1 MNLKALVLAIGSLCA
16 AGGVAAQ
23 SLPIVAGGASAT
35 RGTITNAVIES
46 ICGTTGITLYQS
58 GTNVTRI
65 TCPSAAVAGFT
76 NLDFSYDNTT
86 GSYLGVG
93 PVSGNGQNVA
103 RINIGTGTTCSAG
116 TTQTIAGKSVLVRT
130 GCGTEN
136 AGRPSIGNADVEPD
150 LFTGVLAPS
159 GVGPF
164 IPAGVSQVSGQFGI
178 IFGMIASLPLYRAL
192 QTEQGLTQD
201 DTEANAPSLTT
212 SQIISLTTN
221 NGGPLNQTW
230 EALFPN
236 TAATNPNDT
245 QPVRFVRRVA
255 GSGTHSS
262 FSSQFLGTNCA
273 GGKSLN
279 PAGDAESSGTFR
291 VIEYGSTGN
300 LIQAVD
306 AAQAYP
312 TVTAAQGSPIAVG
325 LSGTAKPA
333 NYYALG
339 YASLENAPGQ
349 GSPVTGT
356 NWRHIKI
363 DGLFPSKTNV
373 QNGRY
378 NWMAEQVL
386 ILRAGASAAE
396 QSFFDELARR
406 TGSANVI
413 AGFSL
418 PTRNG
423 VVALPGIA
431 DSGETNYVAQRTR
444 FRTLGNS
451 CVRPFAVE

>member
-1 MNLKALVLAIGSLCA
+1 MNLKVLAFAIGSLCA
-16 AGGVAAQ
+16 AGGAAAQ
-23 SLPIVAGGASAT
+23 SLPIIAGGASAT
-35 RGTITNAVIES
+35 RSTITNAIIES
-46 ICGTTGITLYQS
+46 VCGTSGITLFQAGS
-58 GTNVTRI
+58 NVTRI
-65 TCPSAAVAGFT
+65 TCPSTAVAGFT

-93 PVSGNGQNVA
+93 PVSGNGQNVL
-103 RINIGTGTTCSAG
+103 RIITGAGTTCSAG

-130 GCGTEN
+130 GCNTEN
-136 AGRPSIGNADVEPD
+136 AGRPAIGNADVEPD
-150 LFTGVLAPS
+150 LFTGALAPS
-159 GVGPF
+159 GVGPY
-164 IPAGVSQVSGQFGI
+164 IPSGVSQVTGQFGI

-192 QTEQGLTQD
+192 QTEQGLAQD

-212 SQIISLTTN
+212 SQIVALTTN

-236 TAATNPNDT
+236 TAAANPNDT
-245 QPVRFVRRVA
+245 QPVRFIRRVA
-255 GSGTHSS
+255 GSGSHAT
-262 FSSQFLGTNCA
+262 FSSQFLATNCSPKGLVPAAA
-273 GGKSLN
+273 G
-279 PAGDAESSGTFR
+279 ESSPTFS
-291 VIEYGSTGN
+291 VVEYGSTGN
-300 LIQAVD
+300 QIQAVD
-306 AAQAYP
+306 SVLAYP
-312 TVTAAQGSPIAVG
+312 TVTAAQGSANAVS

-339 YASLENAPGQ
+339 YASLENAPGL
-349 GSPVTGT
+349 GTPATGT
-356 NWRHIKI
+356 GWRHIKV
-363 DGLFPSKTNV
+363 DGLYPSKANV

-386 ILRAGASAAE
+386 TLRDGASQAE
-396 QSFFDELARR
+396 TDFFTVLAQR

-431 DSGETNYVAQRTR
+431 DSGETNYTAQRTR